1 MQHLSLSLHATKVAA
16 MNIELRH
23 LRYFV
28 AVADTL
34 HFGKAAERLGM
45 SQPPLSQQI
54 RQLEE
59 AVGARLLTRTNR
71 RVALTEPG
79 RVLLQEAREILART
93 DRAMDLV
100 QRAQRGELG
109 ELRIGFTRTTPL
121 SQDIPG
127 AIFAFRQRFPA
138 VHLQLEE
145 MNSLQQIDALLE
157 RRLQVGI
164 LRPGTLPESL
174 ISKRLF
180 RDPLVAVLRSDHAGL
195 KRVGARGKLPVKALA
210 EEPFVVF
217 ARNAG
222 AGVHEHV
229 MALCRGAG
237 FAPRISQEAREA
249 STIIGLVAA
258 GFGVAILPQSC
269 DHIHVEGISYV
280 PLAETNAMS
289 EIHVVYREDERSPLV
304 PRFVQLLTAAKG

>member
-1 MQHLSLSLHATKVAA
+1 

-54 RQLEE
+54 RQLED

-93 DRAMDLV
+93 DRAVDLV

-109 ELRIGFTRTTPL
+109 ELRIGFMRTTPL
-121 SQDIPG
+121 SQEVLG
-127 AIFAFRQRFPA
+127 AIFVFRQRFPA

-145 MNSLQQIDALLE
+145 MNSLQQIDALLD

-164 LRPGTLPESL
+164 LRPGTLPTSL
-174 ISKRLF
+174 LSKRLF
-180 RDPLVAVLRSDHAGL
+180 RDPLVAVLRSDHPAL
-195 KRVGARGKLPVKALA
+195 KRLGARGKLSIKALA
-210 EEPFVVF
+210 QQPFVVF

-229 MALCRGAG
+229 LTLCREAG

-269 DHIHVEGISYV
+269 DHIHVEGVSYV
-280 PLAETNAMS
+280 PLAEANAMS

-304 PRFVQLLTAAKG
+304 PRFVQLLATAKG

>member
-1 MQHLSLSLHATKVAA
+1 

-54 RQLEE
+54 RQLED

-79 RVLLQEAREILART
+79 RVFLQEAREILAHT
-93 DRAMDLV
+93 DRAVDLAR
-100 QRAQRGELG
+100 RAQRGELG

-121 SQDIPG
+121 SQHIPG

-145 MNSLQQIDALLE
+145 MNSLQQVDALLE

-164 LRPGTLPESL
+164 LRPGTLPTAL
-174 ISKRLF
+174 VSKRLF
-180 RDPLVAVLRSDHAGL
+180 RDPLVAVMRSDHPVL
-195 KRVGARGKLPVKALA
+195 KRVGARGKLSVKALA
-210 EEPFVVF
+210 HEPFVVF

-229 MALCRGAG
+229 MTLCREAG

-258 GFGVAILPQSC
+258 GFGVTILPQSC
-269 DHIHVEGISYV
+269 DHFHVEGVRYV
-280 PLAETNAMS
+280 PLAEANAMS
-289 EIHVVYREDERSPLV
+289 EIHVAYREDERSPLV
-304 PRFVQLLTAAKG
+304 PRFVQLLTVVKG

>member
-1 MQHLSLSLHATKVAA
+1 MHT
-16 MNIELRH
+16 NIELRH

-54 RQLEE
+54 RQLEDT
-59 AVGARLLTRTNR
+59 VGARLLTRTNR

-79 RVLLQEAREILART
+79 RLFLQEARDILAKVE
-93 DRAMDLV
+93 RATELA

-121 SQDIPG
+121 SQDIPR
-127 AIFAFRQRFPA
+127 AIFNFRQRFPA

-157 RRLQVGI
+157 RKLHVGI
-164 LRPGTLPESL
+164 LRPNVLPKTLV
-174 ISKRLF
+174 SKRLF
-180 RDPLVAVLRSDHAGL
+180 RDPLVAVMHKDHPVL
-195 KRVGARGKLPVKALA
+195 KKIGARGKLPTKALA
-210 EEPFVVF
+210 QEPFVVF
-217 ARNAG
+217 ARTAG
-222 AGVHEHV
+222 AGVYEHV
-229 MALCRGAG
+229 FSLCRDAG
-237 FAPRISQEAREA
+237 FAPRIVQEAREA

-258 GFGVAILPQSC
+258 GLGVSILPESC
-269 DHIHVEGISYV
+269 SHINVEGVSYV
-280 PLAETNAMS
+280 PLAEPNAMS

-304 PRFVQLLTAAKG
+304 PRFIQLIATSSR

>member
-1 MQHLSLSLHATKVAA
+1 M
-16 MNIELRH
+16 ELRH

-54 RQLEE
+54 RQLEDT
-59 AVGARLLTRTNR
+59 VGARLLTRTNR

-79 RVLLQEAREILART
+79 RVFLQEARAILAHI
-93 DRAMDLV
+93 DRAVDLT

-127 AIFAFRQRFPA
+127 AIFTFRQRFPA

-164 LRPGTLPESL
+164 LRPGTLPTSL
-174 ISKRLF
+174 LSKRLF
-180 RDPLVAVLRSDHAGL
+180 RDPLVAVVRSDHPVL
-195 KRVGARGKLPVKALA
+195 KRVGARGKLSTKALA
-210 EEPFVVF
+210 QEPFVMF
-217 ARNAG
+217 ARSAG
-222 AGVHEHV
+222 AGVHEHI
-229 MALCRGAG
+229 MALCREAG

-269 DHIHVEGISYV
+269 DHIHVEGVSYV
-280 PLAETNAMS
+280 PLAEANAMS

-304 PRFVQLLTAAKG
+304 PRFVQLLAAGKA

>member
-1 MQHLSLSLHATKVAA
+1 

-54 RQLEE
+54 RQLED

-79 RVLLQEAREILART
+79 RVFLAEAREILART
-93 DRAMDLV
+93 DHAVDLV
-100 QRAQRGELG
+100 RRAQRGELG
-109 ELRIGFTRTTPL
+109 ELRIGFTRSTPL

-164 LRPGTLPESL
+164 LRPGTLPKTL
-174 ISKRLF
+174 LSKRLF
-180 RDPLVAVLRSDHAGL
+180 RDPLVAVVRSDHPVL
-195 KRVGARGKLPVKALA
+195 QRVNTRGKLSMKMLA
-210 EEPFVVF
+210 QEPFVVF
-217 ARNAG
+217 SRSAG
-222 AGVHEHV
+222 AGVREQV
-229 MALCRGAG
+229 MNLCREAG

-269 DHIHVEGISYV
+269 DHIHVEGVTYV
-280 PLAETNAMS
+280 PLAEANAMS
-289 EIHVVYREDERSPLV
+289 EIHVVYRDDERSPLV
-304 PRFVQLLTAAKG
+304 PRFVQLLTVAKS

>member
-1 MQHLSLSLHATKVAA
+1 

-54 RQLEE
+54 RQLED

-93 DRAMDLV
+93 DRAVDLV
-100 QRAQRGELG
+100 QRGQRGELG
-109 ELRIGFTRTTPL
+109 ELRIGFMRTTPL
-121 SQDIPG
+121 SQEVLG
-127 AIFAFRQRFPA
+127 AIFAFRQHFPA

-145 MNSLQQIDALLE
+145 MNSLQQVDALLD

-164 LRPGTLPESL
+164 LRPGTLPPSL
-174 ISKRLF
+174 LSKRLF
-180 RDPLVAVLRSDHAGL
+180 RDPLVAVLRSDHPAL
-195 KRVGARGKLPVKALA
+195 KRLGARGKLPIKALA
-210 EEPFVVF
+210 QQPFVVF

-229 MALCRGAG
+229 LSLCRDAG

-269 DHIHVEGISYV
+269 DHIHVEGVSYV
-280 PLAETNAMS
+280 PLAEANAMS
-289 EIHVVYREDERSPLV
+289 EIHVVYRDDERSPLV
-304 PRFVQLLTAAKG
+304 PRFVQLLATGKG

>member
-1 MQHLSLSLHATKVAA
+1 

-28 AVADTL
+28 TVADTL

-59 AVGARLLTRTNR
+59 TIGARLLTRTNR

-79 RVLLQEAREILART
+79 RLFLQEARDILAKVEH
-93 DRAMDLV
+93 AAELA

-121 SQDIPG
+121 SQDIPR
-127 AIFAFRQRFPA
+127 AIFAFRQRYPA

-145 MNSLQQIDALLE
+145 LNSLQQIDALLE
-157 RRLQVGI
+157 RRLHVGI
-164 LRPGTLPESL
+164 LRPGILPKGL
-174 ISKRLF
+174 VSKRLF
-180 RDPLVAVLRSDHAGL
+180 RDPLVAVLHADHPAL
-195 KRVGARGKLPVKALA
+195 KSVGARGKLPTKALA
-210 EEPFVVF
+210 QEPFVVF
-217 ARNAG
+217 ARTAG
-222 AGVHEHV
+222 AGVYEHV
-229 MALCRGAG
+229 FALCRTAG
-237 FAPRISQEAREA
+237 FVPRIAQEAREA

-258 GFGVAILPQSC
+258 GLGVSILPESC
-269 DHIHVEGISYV
+269 GHINVEGVRYV
-280 PLAETNAMS
+280 PLTDPTAMS
-289 EIHVVYREDERSPLV
+289 EIHVVYREDERLPLL
-304 PRFVQLLTAAKG
+304 PHFIQLILSNAKQRSC

>member
-1 MQHLSLSLHATKVAA
+1 

-54 RQLEE
+54 RQLED

-93 DRAMDLV
+93 DRAVDLV

-109 ELRIGFTRTTPL
+109 ELRIGFMRTTPL
-121 SQDIPG
+121 SQEVLG

-145 MNSLQQIDALLE
+145 MNSLQQVDALLD

-164 LRPGTLPESL
+164 LRPGTLPPSL
-174 ISKRLF
+174 LSKRLF
-180 RDPLVAVLRSDHAGL
+180 RDPLVAVLRSDHPAL
-195 KRVGARGKLPVKALA
+195 KRVGARGKLPIKALA
-210 EEPFVVF
+210 QQPFVVF

-229 MALCRGAG
+229 LSLCRDAG

-280 PLAETNAMS
+280 PLAEANAMS
-289 EIHVVYREDERSPLV
+289 EIHVVYRDDERSPLV
-304 PRFVQLLTAAKG
+304 PRFVQLLATGKS

>member
-1 MQHLSLSLHATKVAA
+1 

-54 RQLEE
+54 RQLEDT
-59 AVGARLLTRTNR
+59 VGARLLTRTNR

-79 RVLLQEAREILART
+79 RVFLQEAREILARI
-93 DRAMDLV
+93 DRAVDLA

-121 SQDIPG
+121 SQDIPA

-164 LRPGTLPESL
+164 LRPGILPPSL
-174 ISKRLF
+174 LSKCLF
-180 RDPLVAVLRSDHAGL
+180 RDPLVAVMRSDHPAL
-195 KRVGARGKLPVKALA
+195 KRVRPRGKLSTKALA
-210 EEPFVVF
+210 QEPFVMF
-217 ARNAG
+217 ARSAG

-229 MALCRGAG
+229 IALCREAG

-258 GFGVAILPQSC
+258 GFGVSILPQSC
-269 DHIHVEGISYV
+269 DHIHVEGVSYV
-280 PLAETNAMS
+280 PLDEANAMS

-304 PRFVQLLTAAKG
+304 PRFVQLLAAGKG